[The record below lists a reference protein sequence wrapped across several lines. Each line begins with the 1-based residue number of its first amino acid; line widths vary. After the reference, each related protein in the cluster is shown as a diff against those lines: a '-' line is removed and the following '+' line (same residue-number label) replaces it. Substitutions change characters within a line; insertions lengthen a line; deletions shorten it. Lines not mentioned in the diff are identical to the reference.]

1 MQRMWNCLVC
11 DIFPRT
17 IEKMN
22 KFEKKKI
29 KGLKEGVFS
38 SFLPLWE
45 KTLCVIGLEVE
56 RLLCGHASPD
66 EI

>member
-45 KTLCVIGLEVE
+45 KTLCVIG
-56 RLLCGHASPD
+56 
-66 EI
+66 